1 MQLHSLKPKFI
12 LIIVSLSLFV
22 GLATLATFYLSSNSI
37 IKGFALRFATKEA
50 LLEKNKIMSLIDREV
65 VLARKMA
72 DDPTLKRWAVH
83 EEQPELK
90 REAFEELESYRRLYR
105 DKSFFIALAGSR
117 HYYVY
122 NKEQGH
128 DRVELTTLSSGNPM
142 DKWFFEALRNQD
154 GYALNLDYDST
165 LKQSKVWINVIM
177 KGRQGEKTGICGG
190 GITITDFLNEIVFSH
205 EKGLSTMLVDQSG
218 IIQAHEDR
226 AIVEHNASAR
236 SNDKK
241 ITVFSLM
248 DLPDEREHLKQA
260 ISDLKSSKNEV
271 AAFPVLVGGKVFLAA
286 VSHLQG
292 IGWFNV
298 VLVDVSQVFSMR
310 VFLPIIAI
318 MLLSFLLII
327 TTLALLM
334 NRMVLVPLTR
344 LTVASREVAGGRY
357 DIAVPVTGRDELGEL
372 SGSFNR
378 MAAMILDHTANL
390 EMKVRERTDQLSSA
404 NRMLEESQNRIME
417 SIKYARI
424 IQSSILPDDELCRS
438 CLGDNFVIYRPK
450 ELVGGDFY
458 YLRRFPGH
466 FLLAVIDCTGHGVP
480 GAFMTM
486 TVNAVLNHVVDMVC
500 NDDPARI
507 LAELNRVLRRNLNFR
522 DVDAGLDIA
531 LCMVDRDSRRL
542 VFAGAGLSLY
552 LASAADVRE
561 IRGDNQRVG
570 YKGSRLDYTY
580 RNHEPAINAGECCY
594 LTSDGLLD
602 LPGGDKGY
610 GFGAERFRTLLAGT
624 AGDTMQSR
632 GEMIAQ
638 VLSDYQG
645 DFPSR
650 DDMTLIAFRL

>member
-12 LIIVSLSLFV
+12 LVIVILSLVV
-22 GLATLATFYLSSNSI
+22 GLATLSTFYLSSNRI

-72 DDPTLKRWAVH
+72 DDASLWRWAVH
-83 EEQPELK
+83 EDRPEFKL
-90 REAFEELESYRRLYR
+90 EAFEELESYRRLFR
-105 DKSFFIALAGSR
+105 DKSFFIALAGSG

-122 NKEQGH
+122 NRDQGH
-128 DRVELTTLSSGNPM
+128 ERVEMSVLSPANPS
-142 DKWFFEALRNQD
+142 DKWFYDALRAQD
-154 GYALNLDYDST
+154 DYALNLDYNAI
-165 LKQSKVWINVIM
+165 LKQSKVWINVVM
-177 KGRQGEKTGICGG
+177 KGKQGEKTGVCGS

-205 EKGLSTMLVDQSG
+205 EKGLSTMLVDQAG

-226 AIVEHNASAR
+226 AIVEHNAAAR

-241 ITVFSLM
+241 ITLFSLM

-260 ISDLKSSKNEV
+260 ISDLKTGKSEV
-271 AAFPVLVGGKVFLAA
+271 AAFPVQVGGKVYLAA

-292 IGWFNV
+292 VGWFNV
-298 VLVDVSQVFSMR
+298 VLVDVSQVISMR
-310 VFLPIIAI
+310 AFLPIIAI
-318 MLLSFLLII
+318 MLLSFVLII
-327 TTLALLM
+327 ATLALLM

-344 LTVASREVAGGRY
+344 LTAASREVAGGRY
-357 DIAVPVTGRDELGEL
+357 DIAIPVTGRDELGEL

-378 MAAMILDHTANL
+378 MTAMILDHTTNL
-390 EMKVRERTDQLSSA
+390 EIKVKERTDQLSSA
-404 NRMLEESQNRIME
+404 NRMLEESRNRIME
-417 SIKYARI
+417 SIRYARI
-424 IQSSILPDDELCRS
+424 IQSSILPDEELCRS

-522 DVDAGLDIA
+522 EVDAGLDIA
-531 LCMVDRDSRRL
+531 LCLVDRSAGRL

-552 LASAADVRE
+552 LASSGEVRE
-561 IRGDNQRVG
+561 IRGDLQRVG

-580 RNHEPAINAGECCY
+580 QNHILTITAGDGCY

-602 LPGGDKGY
+602 LPGGDKGF
-610 GFGAERFRTLLAGT
+610 GFGSERFRNLLTSG
-624 AGDTMQSR
+624 GDTMQAR
-632 GEMIAQ
+632 AEVITQA
-638 VLSDYQG
+638 LSDYQG
-645 DFPSR
+645 DFSPR
-650 DDMTLIAFRL
+650 DDMTLVGFRL